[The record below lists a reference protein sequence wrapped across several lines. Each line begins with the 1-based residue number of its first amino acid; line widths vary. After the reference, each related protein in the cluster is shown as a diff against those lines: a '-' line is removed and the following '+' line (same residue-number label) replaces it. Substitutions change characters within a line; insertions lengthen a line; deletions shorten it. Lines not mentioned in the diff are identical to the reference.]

1 MLKTDDL
8 DPDGV
13 KIVVNW
19 ENMIVNASVFI
30 PCINVEKA
38 KNQIYKIT
46 KTKNWE
52 ITIRATIENNKF
64 GLRIWRM
71 T

>member
-13 KIVVNW
+13 RIVVNW
-19 ENMIVNASVFI
+19 ENMVVNASIFI

-38 KNQIYKIT
+38 KNQVYKIT
-46 KTKNWE
+46 KAKNWE
-52 ITIRATIENNKF
+52 IIIRATIENNKF
-64 GLRIWRM
+64 GLCIWRM

>member
-13 KIVVNW
+13 RIVVNW
-19 ENMIVNASVFI
+19 ENMIVNASIFI
-30 PCINVEKA
+30 PCINIEKA

-64 GLRIWRM
+64 GLRVWRM

>member
-13 KIVVNW
+13 RIVVNW
-19 ENMIVNASVFI
+19 ENMIVNASIFI
-30 PCINVEKA
+30 PCINIEKA
-38 KNQIYKIT
+38 KNQIYKIA

-64 GLRIWRM
+64 GLRVWRM

>member
-13 KIVVNW
+13 RIVVNW
-19 ENMIVNASVFI
+19 ENMVVNASIFI

-46 KTKNWE
+46 KAKNWE
-52 ITIRATIENNKF
+52 IIIRATIENNKF

>member
-13 KIVVNW
+13 RIVVNW
-19 ENMIVNASVFI
+19 ENMVVNASIFI

-38 KNQIYKIT
+38 KNQVYKIT
-46 KTKNWE
+46 KAKNWE
-52 ITIRATIENNKF
+52 IIIRATIENNKF

>member
-13 KIVVNW
+13 RIVVNW
-19 ENMIVNASVFI
+19 ENKVVNASIFI

-46 KTKNWE
+46 KAKNAKTK
-52 ITIRATIENNKF
+52 TLF
-64 GLRIWRM
+64 L
-71 T
+71 

>member
-13 KIVVNW
+13 RIVVNW
-19 ENMIVNASVFI
+19 ENMIVNASIFI
-30 PCINVEKA
+30 PCINIEKA

-46 KTKNWE
+46 KKRNWE

-64 GLRIWRM
+64 GLRVWRM